1 MLLKSENL
9 FMKMKI
15 DQLEFDLESERI
27 RSRHFEGM
35 SHIAMIELQ
44 KGTRVTYNSKSSRI
58 VELLGELQVEMKQF
72 EVVKAD
78 ISNCVNKI
86 EAIVGSIHSI
96 LQ

>member
-44 KGTRVTYNSKSSRI
+44 SSRI